1 MRKKN
6 LFHYNSKILK
16 VSQLAAIAV
25 YDYIGKKD
33 ETSADRAAVESM
45 RTELNKID
53 FNGTIVIGE
62 GERDKAPMLYI
73 GEKVGNGKSYIN
85 LDIALD
91 PLEGTKITANN
102 QKNALTV
109 ISLGNRKSFLNAPDV
124 YMEKLAV
131 GPNLPKNFLDLDI
144 PFEVIVEKLAEYKK
158 KKVSEIVVCVLD
170 RPRHNSFFEVIKR
183 KKCKKFLIPD
193 GDIFG
198 AISTAIKKF
207 GIDIYVGIGG
217 APEGVLAAAAL
228 KCLGCQIQTRLIF
241 QSSNEKK
248 RAKKLGIKNL
258 NEKYKDKSQ
267 KKRALKMGIKNFNK
281 KYQIEDLIKKDAIFV
296 ATGVTNGY
304 LLNGI
309 KKNKKIFRTH
319 SLIVSTKSKKLKFI
333 KSEFKI

>member
-131 GPNLPKNFLDLDI
+131 GPNLPNNFLDLDI

-217 APEGVLAAAAL
+217 APEGVLAASVL
-228 KCLGCQIQTRLIF
+228 KCLGGQMQCRLIF
-241 QSSNEKK
+241 
-248 RAKKLGIKNL
+248 
-258 NEKYKDKSQ
+258 KDKSQ

-319 SLIVSTKSKKLKFI
+319 SLMVSTKSKKLKFI

>member
-170 RPRHNSFFEVIKR
+170 RPRHNPFFEVIKR

-217 APEGVLAAAAL
+217 APEGVLAASVL
-228 KCLGCQIQTRLIF
+228 KCLGGQMQCRLIF
-241 QSSNEKK
+241 
-248 RAKKLGIKNL
+248 
-258 NEKYKDKSQ
+258 KDKSQ

>member
-1 MRKKN
+1 MKRKN

-73 GEKVGNGKSYIN
+73 GEKVGTGRSGLNF
-85 LDIALD
+85 DIALD

-102 QKNALTV
+102 KKNALTV
-109 ISLGNRKSFLNAPDV
+109 IALGDKNSFLNAPDV

-131 GPNLPKNFLDLDI
+131 GQGLPKNFLDLDTPLETTI
-144 PFEVIVEKLAEYKK
+144 EKLAEYRK
-158 KKVSEIVVCVLD
+158 KKVSDIVICVLN
-170 RPRHNSFFEVIKR
+170 RPRHNSILKIIKK
-183 KKCKKFLIPD
+183 KKCKKFIISD

-207 GIDIYVGIGG
+207 NIDLYIGTGG
-217 APEGVLAAAAL
+217 APEGVLAASVL
-228 KCLGCQIQTRLIF
+228 KSLEGQMHCRLVF
-241 QSSNEKK
+241 
-248 RAKKLGIKNL
+248 
-258 NEKYKDKSQ
+258 KDKIQ
-267 KKRALKMGIKNFNK
+267 KKRALKMGIKNLKK
-281 KYQIEDLIKKDAIFV
+281 KYQIKDLIKNDAIFV

-309 KKNKKIFRTH
+309 KKNKKKFIVH
-319 SLIVSTKSKKLKFI
+319 SLIVTTKLKKIKFV
-333 KSEFKI
+333 KSEFKV